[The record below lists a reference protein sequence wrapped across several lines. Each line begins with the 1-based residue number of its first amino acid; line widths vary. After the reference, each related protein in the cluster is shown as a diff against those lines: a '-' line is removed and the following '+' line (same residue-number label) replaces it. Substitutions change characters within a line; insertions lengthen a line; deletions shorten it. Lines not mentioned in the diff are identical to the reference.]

1 MRLHL
6 SLLLSLLAA
15 APPLAAQMAA
25 DDTGWH
31 VGGGVEAVRF
41 GHVAVSEA
49 APGLAAEVRPSGRP
63 AVYLS
68 VGRNY
73 RSWGFDLEAGW
84 AGGHVEAGNDA
95 LSIEDRTSD
104 VSRYRLAIGINRR
117 VGSAGSGIIAVAL
130 APTLDLW
137 TVDGVS
143 RVRAGAEGRL
153 VLRVPLGAVELENR
167 IGVGFSGS
175 PIEATDIG
183 ELASLRGLRAV
194 LVGVGLRFRT
204 RRLAPIPTATRLAG
218 PSQTLP
224 DMSAAPLRSHSC
236 AGRMTGHTGEPGGAA
251 PQRSE
256 GLGPYE
262 RSRPRRRRAPPALS
276 DVLVQCLGDLHY
288 IDHHV
293 VRLNVHT
300 RILGRRLTA
309 KVNRHIGLKL
319 DDRTFGVLNDL
330 VQDINGRI
338 YALG

>member
-183 ELASLRGLRAV
+183 EVASLRGLRAV
-194 LVGVGLRFRT
+194 LVGVGLRFGLGDSRGPNGNAA
-204 RRLAPIPTATRLAG
+204 RRSVADP
-218 PSQTLP
+218 
-224 DMSAAPLRSHSC
+224 
-236 AGRMTGHTGEPGGAA
+236 TGHERCAAAIALVRGPHDRTYRGARRRGAA
-251 PQRSE
+251 AKRRARTLMSDQ
-256 GLGPYE
+256 GLDVVG
-262 RSRPRRRRAPPALS
+262 RPRP
-276 DVLVQCLGDLHY
+276 CL
-288 IDHHV
+288 
-293 VRLNVHT
+293 
-300 RILGRRLTA
+300 
-309 KVNRHIGLKL
+309 
-319 DDRTFGVLNDL
+319 TFSFS
-330 VQDINGRI
+330 
-338 YALG
+338 A